1 MSTATRPAATR
12 QSRRAP
18 ARPAARLAARPAA
31 RRRPTLTE
39 VPAPAPAVAGNGMFA
54 LVVVAMLL
62 GGMVVLLVLNTSLA
76 QGAFELGAL
85 ARTQSQLGVQE
96 QKLLQN
102 VALQESPESLQ
113 KRADGLGMVPVVAPV
128 FLRLADGAVLGTPV
142 PAKRVRGT
150 TGLPT
155 TGLTGTPVPGVV
167 GATGAAGA
175 VATTGTS
182 TGTPTR
188 TATKAA
194 GDSAVADPPPTSD
207 AAVSDTSAS
216 STSRRQTTG
225 AHQ

>member
-18 ARPAARLAARPAA
+18 ARPAA

-150 TGLPT
+150 AGLPT

-167 GATGAAGA
+167 GPTAATSGA
-175 VATTGTS
+175 ATTGT
-182 TGTPTR
+182 TAG
-188 TATKAA
+188 TATKAV
-194 GDSAVADPPPTSD
+194 GDSAVADPPGTTD

-216 STSRRQTTG
+216 STSRRQTPA
-225 AHQ
+225 AHK